1 MLDHPWLS
9 MPDDYDYKMNDIDY
23 KKYKLRQ
30 TYEGIEN
37 DFQTGDRQP
46 RSNKRAAEYQEYC
59 PGERT
64 FTCEVNQLQEDETDE
79 HGADIE
85 DNESSVMDSS
95 SDSEGGN
102 DTLSRSFTS
111 DSGKREDEFNLNA
124 SFNGGYVPNTDLSRV
139 DKGQGNP

>member
-64 FTCEVNQLQEDETDE
+64 FTCEIN
-79 HGADIE
+79 
-85 DNESSVMDSS
+85 
-95 SDSEGGN
+95 
-102 DTLSRSFTS
+102 
-111 DSGKREDEFNLNA
+111 
-124 SFNGGYVPNTDLSRV
+124 
-139 DKGQGNP
+139 